1 VIIRTKRSVN
11 VLTYLLA
18 WVYSVSST
26 VHMSQLQS
34 DSYLHG
40 KHVLNVT
47 ARWKVFASSGI
58 HGYQNKSPENMAA
71 IRLIILCLRTQE
83 LTVFSVFHN
92 NFSEQ

>member
-1 VIIRTKRSVN
+1 
-11 VLTYLLA
+11 
-18 WVYSVSST
+18 
-26 VHMSQLQS
+26 M
-34 DSYLHG
+34 
-40 KHVLNVT
+40 
-47 ARWKVFASSGI
+47 FASSGI